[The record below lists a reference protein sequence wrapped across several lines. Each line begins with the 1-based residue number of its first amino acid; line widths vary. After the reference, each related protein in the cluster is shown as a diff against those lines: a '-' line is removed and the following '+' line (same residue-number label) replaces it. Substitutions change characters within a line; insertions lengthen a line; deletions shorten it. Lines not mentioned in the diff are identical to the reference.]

1 MADEIYIN
9 TGSTFQQP
17 YQGQVPANGQEPNI
31 RSIAGTYP
39 ANAQSPFTYQNR
51 TPFTYQDQKPARQPV
66 IYDHRSPFTYTR
78 QGQSPFTYQH
88 PYIAN
93 ARQPFTY
100 QVQSPFTYNR
110 QGQSPFTY
118 QSRQPVIYSYQANG
132 QEPNIRQRSY
142 TDVNVNKQSSFTY
155 DAQRVIQE
163 PHIGNRQTAVQGP
176 YITQSQEPNA
186 WYEPELFSWF
196 NYRSP
201 IAGQAQG
208 PYITPQTYAFQAN
221 ASNVQSPYN
230 TPISSRSPYTFTGQA
245 HGTVYNL
252 SLIHI

>member
-66 IYDHRSPFTYTR
+66 IYDHRSPFTYER
-78 QGQSPFTYQH
+78 QGRSPFTYQH
-88 PYIAN
+88 PYIAD
-93 ARQPFTY
+93 ARQPNIY

-118 QSRQPVIYSYQANG
+118 QYMSPFTYQFQANI
-132 QEPNIRQRSY
+132 QQPNIRQQDY
-142 TDVNVNKQSSFTY
+142 NDVNVSKQSPFTY
-155 DAQRVIQE
+155 DARGPYQE
-163 PHIGNRQTAVQGP
+163 PHIGNRQVSVQGP
-176 YITQSQEPNA
+176 YIGSSQEPNS
-186 WYEPELFSWF
+186 WYEPELFSTM

-201 IAGQAQG
+201 STTQVQG
-208 PYITPQTYAFQAN
+208 PYITPQTYGFQAN
-221 ASNVQSPYN
+221 AVNVQ
-230 TPISSRSPYTFTGQA
+230 
-245 HGTVYNL
+245 NL

>member
-31 RSIAGTYP
+31 RSISGTYP

-51 TPFTYQDQKPARQPV
+51 TPFTYQDQKQARQPV

-155 DAQRVIQE
+155 DAQLSIQE
-163 PHIGNRQTAVQGP
+163 PHIVK
-176 YITQSQEPNA
+176 
-186 WYEPELFSWF
+186 
-196 NYRSP
+196 
-201 IAGQAQG
+201 
-208 PYITPQTYAFQAN
+208 
-221 ASNVQSPYN
+221 
-230 TPISSRSPYTFTGQA
+230 
-245 HGTVYNL
+245 
-252 SLIHI
+252 